1 MQTKTTQTMT
11 NLTNGQRFFYTGDG
25 ANLSTFG
32 TIVEVISVSHSS
44 FTSSGYSVI
53 YDKKRFEG
61 DSRKG
66 YISINSFVP
75 GIGCRFVTLEDYNKK
90 RIESF
95 KKYGIKESEIVL
107 AK

>member
-1 MQTKTTQTMT
+1 MT

-25 ANLSTFG
+25 ANLSPFG
-32 TIVEVISVSHSS
+32 TIVKVIPASHPTFNSN
-44 FTSSGYSVI
+44 GYKVT
-53 YDKKRFEG
+53 YDKKRFT
-61 DSRKG
+61 DDTKKG